1 MSARRQWRVG
11 RAGVLGI
18 TVALATALL
27 WVLAVS
33 HAQAKPT
40 TPFQCKKEFKRGSK
54 NWVNN
59 RAACIKRLKREKPGI
74 SCKHPVESRSNVD
87 GSRSGDTKDFVTE
100 LIFHSTD
107 EVEFGEPVR
116 VQLKVTILNPAHVKR
131 ICPRALIGDIV
142 RGSEA
147 PHPGLPI
154 INYYVHVPPNGGLS
168 PIITIK
174 RGEAVVPHAYAEL
187 RQS

>member
-1 MSARRQWRVG
+1 MSTDRKRQARRT
-11 RAGVLGI
+11 AALGI
-18 TVALATALL
+18 LVALTTVLL
-27 WVLAVS
+27 WAPLS

-40 TPFQCKKEFKRGSK
+40 TVFGCKKEFRRGSP
-54 NWVNN
+54 NWVKN
-59 RAACIKRLKREKPGI
+59 RSACFKRLKLEKPGI
-74 SCKHPVESRSNVD
+74 RCKYPIESRANVD
-87 GSRSGDTKDFVTE
+87 GSRSGDTKDFITE

-154 INYYVHVPPNGGLS
+154 IKYYVPIPPNGGLS

-174 RGEAVVPHAYAEL
+174 RGEAVAPHAYAEL
-187 RQS
+187 RQP